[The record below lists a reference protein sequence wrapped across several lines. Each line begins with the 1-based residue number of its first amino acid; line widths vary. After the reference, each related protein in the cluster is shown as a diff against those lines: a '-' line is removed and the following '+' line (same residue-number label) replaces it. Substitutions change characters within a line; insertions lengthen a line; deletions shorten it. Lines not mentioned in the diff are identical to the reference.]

1 MNLVT
6 SVEMISCNFINR
18 DDDNSMFWM
27 IRYRDAVSMDQK
39 KIERK
44 KRESKIKEERT
55 RTRVEK
61 HVRVCI
67 EHGRDGENET
77 KFKQDRKPNSSRGV
91 PNNLDRVITQKRELR
106 RVRGRAAAIF
116 PRENFIARPR
126 VHRVRTRHANYYV

>member
-1 MNLVT
+1 M
-6 SVEMISCNFINR
+6 
-18 DDDNSMFWM
+18 
-27 IRYRDAVSMDQK
+27 
-39 KIERK
+39 
-44 KRESKIKEERT
+44 
-55 RTRVEK
+55 EK

-126 VHRVRTRHANYYV
+126 VHRVRTRHANYYVWYIAVKFSVETLVHVGGPRFSLTSRSVVEPINAI